1 MNNNIIFLKYLILIK
16 IIFLFEL
23 KHLSF
28 NLIFKIFI
36 NISINIYWKY
46 LTSKQKKKKRSNI
59 YDFRSSW
66 KKIPL
71 YHILINYINMT

>member
-46 LTSKQKKKKRSNI
+46 LTSKQKKKKEAISMI
-59 YDFRSSW
+59 LEAHG
-66 KKIPL
+66 KK
-71 YHILINYINMT
+71 YHYIIF

>member
-46 LTSKQKKKKRSNI
+46 LTSKQKKKK
-59 YDFRSSW
+59 
-66 KKIPL
+66 KKQYL
-71 YHILINYINMT
+71 